1 MLIGQIE
8 DRQTRP
14 PASSPEPLG
23 PEECRQ
29 LGAVV
34 AELVPGWS
42 VELREDVLGAA
53 MIAILPENFGSVSG
67 PVLFVCRQGSAFHLE
82 ELRWSTC
89 RKVDEYPAW
98 AEVMRAVRI
107 RLVWEAPFPTTL
119 TDQRC

>member
-8 DRQTRP
+8 DHRTQP
-14 PASSPEPLG
+14 PASGPEPPG

-34 AELVPGWS
+34 AELAPDWS
-42 VELREDVLGAA
+42 VELRQDVLGTAT
-53 MIAILPENFGSVSG
+53 IAILPANFGSVSG
-67 PVLFVCRQGSAFHLE
+67 PAMFVHREGSAFHLK

-98 AEVMRAVRI
+98 ADVLRAVRI